1 MNGLLVKPVIVEIYK
16 YRRNCHNRLVARCRR
31 LGVAG
36 SVQHGR
42 AGPGLRLQRGQG
54 LPGDRHLL
62 VEAGDDTTGRVV
74 LVTSKTGLNF

>member
-1 MNGLLVKPVIVEIYK
+1 M
-16 YRRNCHNRLVARCRR
+16 
-31 LGVAG
+31 AG

-54 LPGDRHLL
+54 LPGGRHLL

-74 LVTSKTGLNF
+74 LVTSKTDFKICF

>member
-1 MNGLLVKPVIVEIYK
+1 MVWAGG
-16 YRRNCHNRLVARCRR
+16 CTGSAW

-54 LPGDRHLL
+54 LPGGRHLL

-74 LVTSKTGLNF
+74 LIEGMTKFLSGCLQLLS